1 VSGFVSLVGAGPGDP
16 GLLTIAGKERLQQ
29 AEVVVYDRLAN
40 PALLDHA
47 PATAE
52 RIFAGK
58 TPEHKALTQ
67 AQINALL
74 VEKGRQGLRVV
85 RLKGG
90 DPFVFGR
97 GGEEALALVEA
108 GVPFEVV
115 PGVTSAV
122 AAPAYAGVPVTHR
135 GLASSFAVVTGHED
149 DDKLDGSVDWRRLAT
164 AVDTIVV
171 LMGGA
176 ALPAVSKALIEGGR
190 DPSTPAVSIQ
200 WGTTERQRSV
210 RAPLSE
216 IAAAVQEAG
225 LGTPLM
231 TVVGEVGSLQD
242 QIGWFE
248 HRPLSGKRV
257 LVTRTRQQASTLAEL
272 LRREGAV
279 PIELATLELVP
290 VANDEE
296 LEAMTR
302 DLEAGAYAWSVFT
315 STNAVDAVF
324 AYFDRTGRDARAFGS
339 SKIAALGTAT
349 ANALQTRG
357 IRADLAAA
365 DFSSNGVVEAMQDID
380 LTGRRVLLPR
390 AAGGNPALVGGLK
403 DRGAR
408 VDEVIL
414 YESQPPKEPD
424 ETILERI
431 RWGEIGV
438 ATFASSS
445 SVRNLATLLDGDLS
459 GLYGATIACI
469 GPMTAAT
476 ADEYGLEVDIQPAQ
490 HTVPA
495 LVEAIKAHFQN
506 Q

>member
-1 VSGFVSLVGAGPGDP
+1 MSGFVSLVGAGPGDP

-40 PALLDHA
+40 PTLLDYA
-47 PATAE
+47 PAAAE

-58 TPEHKALTQ
+58 TPEHHALTQ
-67 AQINALL
+67 EQINNLL
-74 VEKGRQGLRVV
+74 VEKGLQGKRVV

-108 GVPFEVV
+108 GVAFEVL

-149 DDKLDGSVDWRRLAT
+149 DDKPDSSVNWRHLAT

-176 ALPAVSKALIEGGR
+176 ALPSVSKALIEGGR
-190 DPSTPAVSIQ
+190 DASTPAVSIQ
-200 WGTTERQRSV
+200 WGTTAQQRSV

-216 IAAAVQEAG
+216 IADAVRDEG
-225 LGTPLM
+225 LGTPLL
-231 TVVGEVGSLQD
+231 TVIGEVGSLKD

-248 HRPLSGKRV
+248 SRPLMGKRI
-257 LVTRTRQQASTLAEL
+257 LVTRTRHQASQLSDL
-272 LRREGAV
+272 LRREGAT
-279 PIELATLELVP
+279 PIELSTLDLVR
-290 VANDEE
+290 VAGDEE
-296 LEAMTR
+296 LEAMTA
-302 DLEAGAYAWSVFT
+302 DLESGAYAWSAFT

-324 AYFDRTGRDARAFGS
+324 EYLDRTGRDARAFGS
-339 SKIAALGTAT
+339 SKIAALGRAT
-349 ANALQTRG
+349 ANALKAKG
-357 IRADLAAA
+357 LRADLIAGDFTANGLVAA
-365 DFSSNGVVEAMQDID
+365 MKDID

-390 AAGGNPALVGGLK
+390 AAGGNPALVSGLK
-403 DRGAR
+403 ERGAR
-408 VDEVIL
+408 VDEVVL

-431 RWGEIGV
+431 RWGEVGI

-445 SVRNLATLLDGDLS
+445 SIRNLAALLDGDLS
-459 GLYGATIACI
+459 GLKGATIACI
-469 GPMTAAT
+469 GPQTAAT
-476 ADEYGLEVDIQPAQ
+476 AEEFHLEVHIQPTE

-495 LVEAIKAHFQN
+495 LVEAMKAHFSEQ
-506 Q
+506 